1 MSNDF
6 KLAIKSVRR
15 SEFVDE
21 YEGREGLMKLPY
33 KLLLQQSEIRNGQL
47 QSEIDELNDTVST
60 LKARIAELEAEN
72 SDLLKGALKK
82 YRKEVKREE
91 MYSMLGQTIERMQMT
106 IAKLRQDKNELLTT
120 IIRLQNSVNN

>member
-1 MSNDF
+1 MSIDL
-6 KLAIKSVRR
+6 KLTSNTVRH

-47 QSEIDELNDTVST
+47 QSEIDELTDTVSI
-60 LKARIAELEAEN
+60 LKARIAELETEN
-72 SDLLKGALKK
+72 RDLLKGALKK

-91 MYSMLGQTIERMQMT
+91 MYSMLGQAIERMQTT

-120 IIRLQNSVNN
+120 VIRLQNGVNK